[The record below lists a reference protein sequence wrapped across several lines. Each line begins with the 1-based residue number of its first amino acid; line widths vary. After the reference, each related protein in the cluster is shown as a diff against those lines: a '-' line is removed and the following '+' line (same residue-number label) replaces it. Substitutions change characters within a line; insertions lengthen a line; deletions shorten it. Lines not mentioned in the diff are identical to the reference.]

1 MAKIEVGLYSRVVLQ
16 YKGADGRKVEYKK
29 AKEGILEGKPIRFVI
44 AIVQH
49 EVLLH
54 IGFSVVETFE

>member
-1 MAKIEVGLYSRVVLQ
+1 MLQ